1 MVHGS
6 RGPEDQCQRERSARD
21 PLYTS
26 RCTCITFFFKNLL
39 FVHCERD
46 LIFFITVCLK
56 SVFFR
61 PSSNLFVPAS
71 GPGPFPG
78 LLDMWGGGGGLVEY
92 RASLLAS
99 HGYASFALK
108 YLTSGELGLAELE
121 LNYFEVRVT
130 LLPPELLR
138 SV

>member
-1 MVHGS
+1 M
-6 RGPEDQCQRERSARD
+6 
-21 PLYTS
+21 
-26 RCTCITFFFKNLL
+26 
-39 FVHCERD
+39 
-46 LIFFITVCLK
+46 IFFITVCLK

-99 HGYASFALK
+99 HGYASFALE
-108 YLTSGELGLAELE
+108 YLTPGELGLAGLE
-121 LNYFEVRVT
+121 LNYFEVCVT